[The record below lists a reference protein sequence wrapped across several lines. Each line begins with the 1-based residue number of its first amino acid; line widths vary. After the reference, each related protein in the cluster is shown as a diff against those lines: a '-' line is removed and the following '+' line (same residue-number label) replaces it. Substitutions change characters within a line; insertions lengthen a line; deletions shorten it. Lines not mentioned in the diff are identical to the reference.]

1 VKQARYPDDKIEA
14 VYLALLSRKPTAAEM
29 TAWAKAQSQGLNTIQ
44 DLLYALLNSQQFIFI
59 Q

>member
-1 VKQARYPDDKIEA
+1 
-14 VYLALLSRKPTAAEM
+14 M
-29 TAWAKAQSQGLNTIQ
+29 TAWAIAQSQGLNTIQ